1 MYFIRSNGEAGQPD
15 WKESRQKVCTG
26 LVLGHSHVCLPGE
39 ELMTLRDLKVMC
51 IWCVANRSSG
61 FCSKCHP
68 QTLLCYCLCQ
78 FYQYFLGYWSYWYL
92 FFNAFMRKVS
102 LLWLWQI
109 LNLHNLFKIN
119 AHVQALFILVWPN
132 VQETAVSLSQGD
144 ACSSQRKQT

>member
-1 MYFIRSNGEAGQPD
+1 MVRQDSQTGKRAGRRYAQG
-15 WKESRQKVCTG
+15 WCWGIVMSASQLKNWWLLEI
-26 LVLGHSHVCLPGE
+26 
-39 ELMTLRDLKVMC
+39 KVMC

-61 FCSKCHP
+61 LCSKCHP

-92 FFNAFMRKVS
+92 FFNTFMRKVS

-119 AHVQALFILVWPN
+119 ARVQALFVLVWPN
-132 VQETAVSLSQGD
+132 VQETAVSLSQED